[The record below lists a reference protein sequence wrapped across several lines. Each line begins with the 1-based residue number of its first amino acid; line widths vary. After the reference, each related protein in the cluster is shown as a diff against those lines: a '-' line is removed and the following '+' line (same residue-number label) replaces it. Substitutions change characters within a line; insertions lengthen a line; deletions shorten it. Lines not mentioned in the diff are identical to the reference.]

1 LRGLVPRQVSFCTK
15 SQNLFF
21 STDVEGA
28 IAAADIIFVSVNTPT
43 KTYGI
48 GAGKAANVKNLELC
62 ARTIAKVSTSDK
74 IVVEKSTVPVKTAET
89 LKRVLKANQ
98 RPGVS
103 FEIVSNP
110 EFLAEG
116 TAVDDL
122 RNPSR
127 ALVGGDPTPEGRMAV
142 STLCS
147 VYEHWISRDRL
158 LTTNLWSSELSKL
171 VANAFLAQR
180 ISSINA
186 ISALCEATGADVNEV
201 GRAVGADKRI
211 GPYFLRASVGF
222 GGSCFQKDILNL
234 VYLCQTYGLHE
245 VAEYWEKVVTMNDYQ
260 KNRFAKNI
268 VGRMFNS
275 VTSKRIAMLGFA
287 FKKDTGDVRETAA
300 AYVAKNLLEEGATVV
315 VYDPKVT
322 AESMFM
328 ELEYTLG
335 MTEATFPEL
344 KKRLLLVGSHEEACK
359 NAHAIAIMTEWD
371 EFKTYNYEEL
381 YSNMV
386 KPAFLFDGRNIVD
399 HSALRKIGFEV
410 YGIGTRGGSE
420 EAIAAAGAASM

>member
-1 LRGLVPRQVSFCTK
+1 M
-15 SQNLFF
+15 
-21 STDVEGA
+21 EGA
-28 IAAADIIFVSVNTPT
+28 IKEADIIFVSVNTPT

-98 RPGVS
+98 TPGVS

-116 TAVDDL
+116 TAIDDL
-122 RNPSR
+122 RAPSR
-127 ALVGGDPTPEGRMAV
+127 VLVGGDPTPAGRMAV

-147 VYEHWISRDRL
+147 VYNHWVPREKL

-186 ISALCEATGADVNEV
+186 VSALCEATGADVTEV
-201 GRAVGADKRI
+201 ARAVGSDKRI

-234 VYLCQTYGLHE
+234 VYLCQTYGLSE
-245 VAEYWEKVVTMNDYQ
+245 VAGYWEQVVSMNDYQ
-260 KNRFAKNI
+260 KDRFAKNV

-275 VTSKRIAMLGFA
+275 VTGKRIAMLGFA
-287 FKKDTGDVRETAA
+287 FKKDTGDTRETAA
-300 AYVAKNLLEEGATVV
+300 AYVAKNLLEEGANVV

-322 AESMFM
+322 AEGMFM
-328 ELEYTLG
+328 ELQYTLG
-335 MTEATFPEL
+335 MTEETFPNL
-344 KKRLLLVGSHEEACK
+344 KTRLTIVDSAEEACAG
-359 NAHAIAIMTEWD
+359 AHAITIMTEWD
-371 EFKTYNYEEL
+371 EFKTYDYAALHE
-381 YSNMV
+381 SMV

-399 HSALRKIGFEV
+399 HAALREIGFEV
-410 YGIGTRGGSE
+410 YGIGSVGGASSDI
-420 EAIAAAGAASM
+420 EASSSSIAAAGAAAAE